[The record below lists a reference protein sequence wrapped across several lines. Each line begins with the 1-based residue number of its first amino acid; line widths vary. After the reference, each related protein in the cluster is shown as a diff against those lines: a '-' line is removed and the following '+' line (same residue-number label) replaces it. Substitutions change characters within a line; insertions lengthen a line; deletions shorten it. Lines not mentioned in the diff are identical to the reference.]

1 MTDGPGIPA
10 SPPPP
15 EMVRADPRRRR
26 LAIIIVF
33 VSLILV
39 AFGIAWGLPA
49 LEEWVVSDTSPGRVS
64 RARMVCL
71 AFGGIIVLLAA
82 AVIGSGRR
90 ISRYGKEAV
99 AVGRF
104 PPPGMP
110 VFRDGVA
117 LTGRP
122 AVMLGRFYRGIG
134 ITLAVLGVALL
145 ALGGY
150 AVVLLWP

>member
-1 MTDGPGIPA
+1 MTDDPGAPTT
-10 SPPPP
+10 SPPQI
-15 EMVRADPRRRR
+15 VRADPRRRR
-26 LAIIIVF
+26 LAVVIVL
-33 VSLILV
+33 VALILG

-49 LEEWVVSDTSPGRVS
+49 LAEWVAADTSPGRVS

-71 AFGGIIVLLAA
+71 AFGAIIVLLAA

-90 ISRYGKEAV
+90 IARYGKEAV

-110 VFRDGVA
+110 VLRDGVA
-117 LTGRP
+117 LSGRP
-122 AVMLGRFYRGIG
+122 ALMLGRFYRGIG

-145 ALGGY
+145 GLGGY